1 MCSNHEYMRYI
12 DQLTQVSDYVEQ
24 YYQDHADERLY
35 YHNIAHTK
43 EMLEACKKIAE
54 HYQLND
60 HDGFIVY
67 AAAWFHDVGYLTSE
81 SEFHEAKSAEIA
93 EQFLKNIGVSEE
105 DILKIKGCI
114 MATKLPQGPS
124 NLLEEIVGDADL
136 YHLGTELFKEKS
148 KLLKKEAEALKN
160 TQLDNNEWRL
170 NNIRL
175 LETHRYH
182 TDFGRLV
189 LEQRKKEN
197 LEKLK
202 KKVEEKASK
211 HPPPY
216 VEPDLNNDVQLNL
229 TYGDTKK
236 LSFNTGIPKPIRPET
251 EGDFKTW
258 GGKGKKAKRS
268 EKSIETMF
276 RIASANHQR
285 LSSMADNK
293 AHIMIS
299 VNSIIISV
307 ALGLVVRKLDENRNL
322 VVPTIILLL
331 MNVITIIYSVLATR
345 PKIPTGYFSRDQV
358 MTKSI
363 NLLFFGNFYKMGYAD
378 YDWGMKRMMNDKE
391 FLYESLIN
399 DMYWHGVVLGKKYR
413 LLRTSYSVFMYGI
426 AISVV
431 AYTLAIIFIK

>member
-1 MCSNHEYMRYI
+1 
-12 DQLTQVSDYVEQ
+12 
-24 YYQDHADERLY
+24 
-35 YHNIAHTK
+35 
-43 EMLEACKKIAE
+43 
-54 HYQLND
+54 
-60 HDGFIVY
+60 
-67 AAAWFHDVGYLTSE
+67 
-81 SEFHEAKSAEIA
+81 
-93 EQFLKNIGVSEE
+93 
-105 DILKIKGCI
+105 
-114 MATKLPQGPS
+114 
-124 NLLEEIVGDADL
+124 LLES
-136 YHLGTELFKEKS
+136 HS
-148 KLLKKEAEALKN
+148 
-160 TQLDNNEWRL
+160 
-170 NNIRL
+170 
-175 LETHRYH
+175 YH
-182 TDFGRLV
+182 TEYARELLDSQKN
-189 LEQRKKEN
+189 EH
-197 LEKLK
+197 LEKMK
-202 KKVEEKASK
+202 RKVEVKAAK
-211 HPPPY
+211 HHHKPTVETY
-216 VEPDLNNDVQLNL
+216 VEPALDKDEQIKEL
-229 TYGDTKK
+229 YGGSPEK
-236 LSFNTGIPKPIRPET
+236 LLFNTGIPKPITPGSENEFT
-251 EGDFKTW
+251 TW

-322 VVPTIILLL
+322 VIPTIILLL

-345 PKIPTGYFSRDQV
+345 PKIPTGYFSREQV

-426 AISVV
+426 ALSMV